1 MPAVWLHVMD
11 IYIYQIIQ
19 ITMRG
24 LSPMWEVALVKNIRQ
39 AELLI
44 YIVKCLMSFNVTNRT
59 VNQSYSSI
67 LPYVA
72 KCSRSIIFANFANGA
87 HSRILLFANF
97 MLHIHGIYICVCTIY
112 YNRDIYYDYNY
123 GDVALRWRTS
133 MVAICLVKPCSGR
146 SSMES

>member
-1 MPAVWLHVMD
+1 MYD
-11 IYIYQIIQ
+11 ILYI
-19 ITMRG
+19 
-24 LSPMWEVALVKNIRQ
+24 
-39 AELLI
+39 
-44 YIVKCLMSFNVTNRT
+44 
-59 VNQSYSSI
+59 
-67 LPYVA
+67 PYVA

-97 MLHIHGIYICVCTIY
+97 MLHIHGRYIYIYLCMHYTLY
-112 YNRDIYYDYNY
+112 HRYYDYNY